1 MELVTIETSNVCSTL
16 HAIRTRQRCFEG
28 VLLRECL
35 LVIPHIY
42 MWTTVDDRHG
52 SGGIGRTEACDR
64 CQPLCPH
71 ACVRH
76 GKSSVSEWSCT
87 NAHTLAPLTLLGKA
101 SEAPSASGTPL
112 APIANAHASVWLVAS
127 SPAKFVNI
135 TVECDSL
142 RSHEVTTNRTVQDR
156 WGRQSRCCTRA
167 MYSMCG
173 ACLLNDFAKTSL

>member
-1 MELVTIETSNVCSTL
+1 MELVAIETSSVSSTP
-16 HAIRTRQRCFEG
+16 HTIHTRQRCFEG

-87 NAHTLAPLTLLGKA
+87 NAHTLAPLTLLSEA
-101 SEAPSASGTPL
+101 SEAPCASCTTLSPV
-112 APIANAHASVWLVAS
+112 AKAHASIWLVAS
-127 SPAKFVNI
+127 SPAKLVNI
-135 TVECDSL
+135 TAECDSL
-142 RSHEVTTNRTVQDR
+142 RSHRATTDRTAQDR
-156 WGRQSRCCTRA
+156 WGRR
-167 MYSMCG
+167 G
-173 ACLLNDFAKTSL
+173 W